1 MVVPAVAQPQESCEC
16 MYAPQKGQ
24 FQVNLG
30 FGQGQVF
37 NDFNG
42 LYYLLPNAD
51 GTSLGLGFLPA
62 NYKEV
67 AGLGNNYISA
77 DLSTY
82 AINIGS
88 LNLNDLTNIAGVKED
103 IVAMLSGQ
111 ELGIKLGGFDTTA
124 KELQAT
130 RNLILSALTIL
141 GFLSYYTPPEYAKMY
156 KQLGVDP
163 IPKILKIPNKEIALE
178 FENILTDMKVCKK

>member
-16 MYAPQKGQ
+16 MYAPKKGQ

-30 FGQGQVF
+30 FGQGQFF

-88 LNLNDLTNIAGVKED
+88 LNLNDLTNIAGVQAKYFLTNHID
-103 IVAMLSGQ
+103 I
-111 ELGIKLGGFDTTA
+111 
-124 KELQAT
+124 
-130 RNLILSALTIL
+130 NLSAAYNVNLQPHKDYIEGEYYGLGELKEMLNGIL
-141 GFLSYYTPPEYAKMY
+141 AAHSGKKIEDVVRDTDRDHFMSAEEACAWGLIDKVLE
-156 KQLGVDP
+156 
-163 IPKILKIPNKEIALE
+163 PK
-178 FENILTDMKVCKK
+178 VG